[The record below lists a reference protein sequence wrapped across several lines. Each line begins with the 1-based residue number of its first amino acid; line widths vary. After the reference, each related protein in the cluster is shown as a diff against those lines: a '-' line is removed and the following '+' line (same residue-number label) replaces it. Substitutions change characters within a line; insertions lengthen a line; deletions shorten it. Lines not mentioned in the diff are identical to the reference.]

1 MVFGIIALVE
11 ALHSKHLAQLSL
23 TATTAVV
30 CTAWPDIPRG
40 SRSVLHCVM
49 FAFCFSLELAPVFV
63 FVLFLFLLDFVQ

>member
-1 MVFGIIALVE
+1 MIE
-11 ALHSKHLAQLSL
+11 ALHSKNVVYFSEIAN
-23 TATTAVV
+23 TAVV